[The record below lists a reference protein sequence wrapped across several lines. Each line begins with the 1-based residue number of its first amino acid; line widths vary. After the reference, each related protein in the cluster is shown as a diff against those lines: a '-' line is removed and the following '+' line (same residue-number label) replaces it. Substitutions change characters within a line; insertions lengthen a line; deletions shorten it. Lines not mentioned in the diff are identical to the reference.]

1 MYGDYGGIP
10 DPKQSDMFEGCYYN
24 YPDVDL
30 NDEQYGGGREKAMY
44 LYFLENYRENERN
57 LVDVKKRWDP
67 ANYFNFEQSIPV
79 DTN

>member
-1 MYGDYGGIP
+1 
-10 DPKQSDMFEGCYYN
+10 MFEGCYYH

-30 NDEQYGGGREKAMY
+30 NDDQYGGREKTMY

-79 DTN
+79 DTK